1 MDFHFATAMETVADC
16 FPNRIATIADGRSL
30 DWESFERRAAS
41 IAGLLEAHGIS
52 ADSKVGLYLHNS
64 NEYQEAQFGVFKVGG
79 CPINVNYRYK
89 ADELVYLLD
98 NSDAEAVFFQSC
110 YAMRIW
116 EIRDRL
122 TKVKLLVQIDDRTE
136 ALLKGAVDYERAIRD
151 NAPLPRQVAQ
161 SARHLYAL
169 HGWDYGNAQRRDVPN
184 RRVYAIFYRL
194 WCSRPRTGASSLY
207 E

>member
-16 FPNRIATIADGRSL
+16 FPNRTATIADGRAL
-30 DWESFERRAAS
+30 NWQNFERRAAS

-116 EIRDRL
+116 EIRERL
-122 TKVKLLVQIDDRTE
+122 PKVKLLVQIDDGTE
-136 ALLKGAVDYERAIRD
+136 ALLKGAVDYERAIRE
-151 NAPLPRQVAQ
+151 NPPL
-161 SARHLYAL
+161 AR
-169 HGWDYGNAQRRDVPN
+169 
-184 RRVYAIFYRL
+184 
-194 WCSRPRTGASSLY
+194 RPQNP
-207 E
+207 